1 MVMMKSRIYAY
12 VFPKSK
18 QASGA
23 KDLIHTANL
32 VLWNVILTNRST
44 ISELV
49 SEDVLVF
56 GKYVPAES
64 MKSIM
69 KSFQAYTN
77 LVNEGAPLNIL
88 GKVADNILAEVHT
101 SSQYLV
107 VEERQLT
114 HFLKQNLL
122 GKLPSPFIITDTQK
136 FMSQMDRSN
145 KLFCEYDTSKPDLC
159 IFSHRL
165 PHIRAN

>member
-1 MVMMKSRIYAY
+1 MMCL
-12 VFPKSK
+12 F
-18 QASGA
+18 
-23 KDLIHTANL
+23 
-32 VLWNVILTNRST
+32 
-44 ISELV
+44 E
-49 SEDVLVF
+49 
-56 GKYVPAES
+56 KYVPAES
-64 MKSIM
+64 M

-77 LVNEGAPLNIL
+77 LVNEGVPLDIL
-88 GKVADNILAEVHT
+88 GKVADNIAHT

-159 IFSHRL
+159 IFSDKSTGFLISEQTDFINGLTLEGKRVEYAIGQCIANMIKFTTNL
-165 PHIRAN
+165 GLMALSKGHIIRKTLVNN